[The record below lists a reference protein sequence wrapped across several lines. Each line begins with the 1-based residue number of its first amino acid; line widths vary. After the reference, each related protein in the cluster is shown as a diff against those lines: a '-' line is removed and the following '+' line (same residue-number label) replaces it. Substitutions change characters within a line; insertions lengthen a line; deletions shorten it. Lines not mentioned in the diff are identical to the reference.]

1 MITSIIEDI
10 QSSTTV
16 NTYTY
21 ENIYRAFQQN
31 IFFYLKRN
39 GFSLPADLNVSIP
52 VLSKDNLVSEIELF
66 INNIKSRLFK
76 QYTFSSESNPQIQQ
90 IDAFIKDNYEKDISL
105 DDIADSV
112 NLNPRYICALLKK
125 ATGTSYLTRLH
136 TERIRA
142 TKQYLIET
150 DMTVDEIAQHVG
162 YNSSPQLSRVFK
174 KYENMTPTDYRNS
187 YK

>member
-1 MITSIIEDI
+1 MLSTVPPARHIPQQLALVPPGVLLHRVRPWKSFGFFLLSFHSISDFIILLQIFQPCFILFSCTS
-10 QSSTTV
+10 QGRTRT
-16 NTYTY
+16 
-21 ENIYRAFQQN
+21 
-31 IFFYLKRN
+31 
-39 GFSLPADLNVSIP
+39 SL
-52 VLSKDNLVSEIELF
+52 
-66 INNIKSRLFK
+66 
-76 QYTFSSESNPQIQQ
+76 
-90 IDAFIKDNYEKDISL
+90 
-105 DDIADSV
+105 

-162 YNSSPQLSRVFK
+162 YNSSTQLSRVFK

>member
-1 MITSIIEDI
+1 MTL
-10 QSSTTV
+10 SSQHWGQT
-16 NTYTY
+16 
-21 ENIYRAFQQN
+21 Q
-31 IFFYLKRN
+31 
-39 GFSLPADLNVSIP
+39 
-52 VLSKDNLVSEIELF
+52 
-66 INNIKSRLFK
+66 
-76 QYTFSSESNPQIQQ
+76 TF
-90 IDAFIKDNYEKDISL
+90 L
-105 DDIADSV
+105 

-162 YNSSPQLSRVFK
+162 YNSSTQLSRVFK